1 MTVIIKGRAYTLTE
15 NTADLPALRADM
27 IGRGFDGTIW
37 NGVSVRTGRQRRD
50 IHAMFWRSAKTGE
63 FVLTAGV

>member
-1 MTVIIKGRAYTLTE
+1 MTTTIKGRTYTLTQ

-27 IGRGFDGTIW
+27 INRGFDGTIW

-50 IHAMFWRSAKTGE
+50 IYAMFWRSAKTGE
-63 FVLTAGV
+63 FVLMAGV